1 MDFQYLQNILQAQEA
16 LASGLSSAP
25 LALAQL
31 QPLDLAWKLQNNI
44 QQQYLKAHI
53 LQLVNLKNQLL
64 QQTLNKI
71 TIPSPT
77 KFPLAQPQPLFMK
90 SLSQDSTDFGST
102 VSLPDLLHQRSSST
116 MFQGEKPK
124 MAQAKEVK
132 IPKLE
137 ASKSHVI
144 STKLENSEQDF
155 ASNELRNQ
163 LRKMLL
169 FLIHNFGKASEESIQ
184 AERPKYE
191 SDKQLLQV
199 FDILVKKYSG
209 ASKSREEMIKYV
221 LRKALKAVRG
231 ILQKRLNVDYK
242 EASSILCKRYFK
254 GDGAPEE
261 EVSLDLKGGKR
272 LSSRN
277 SEDDDEDGE
286 DILKAMLPF
295 RKNSKNKT
303 MNSNFINEIFSSE
316 EFCKDYEIYLTQIDD
331 ILEKDNNRKI
341 EMFLNYLEQRIKK
354 GQIDTIRSCKRMPW
368 INLWIDSTKN
378 VAFELATTKAWIET
392 RKKVNS

>member
-1 MDFQYLQNILQAQEA
+1 VVKD
-16 LASGLSSAP
+16 
-25 LALAQL
+25 
-31 QPLDLAWKLQNNI
+31 
-44 QQQYLKAHI
+44 
-53 LQLVNLKNQLL
+53 
-64 QQTLNKI
+64 
-71 TIPSPT
+71 
-77 KFPLAQPQPLFMK
+77 
-90 SLSQDSTDFGST
+90 
-102 VSLPDLLHQRSSST
+102 
-116 MFQGEKPK
+116 
-124 MAQAKEVK
+124 VK

-137 ASKSHVI
+137 TPRNHAI
-144 STKLENSEQDF
+144 STKVENAEQEF
-155 ASNELRNQ
+155 ANNELRNQ
-163 LRKMLL
+163 LRKILL
-169 FLIHNFGKASEESIQ
+169 FLINNFGKISEESIQ

-191 SDKQLLQV
+191 HDKQLLQV

-254 GDGAPEE
+254 FEGPHEE
-261 EVSLDLKGGKR
+261 EEEILDLKNGKR

-277 SEDDDEDGE
+277 SEDDDEDD
-286 DILKAMLPF
+286 DIMKAMLPF

-341 EMFLNYLEQRIKK
+341 EMFLNYLEQRLRK
-354 GQIDTIRSCKRMPW
+354 GQVDTIRSCKRMPW

-392 RKKVNS
+392 RKKVNT